1 LLVTDMSR
9 LLSKW
14 VGESQQNV
22 SAVFDE
28 FEEKAARAKVR
39 PVLLLDECDQFLL
52 KRTGMADSGSDRM
65 HHEMQNLFLDRL
77 ERFQGIVVATT
88 NLVEA
93 IDPAF
98 SRRFDYKLVFP
109 QPGESERE
117 KIWRTHLPAGV
128 PLLEEMDFQALAA
141 DFAFSGG
148 QIALVMRNAIHE
160 AATRGDGLAMR
171 DLYAAAEV
179 ELHGA
184 FLKPNGRPL
193 GFLRS
198 DAA

>member
-1 LLVTDMSR
+1 
-9 LLSKW
+9 

-117 KIWRTHLPAGV
+117 KIWRAHLPAGV
-128 PLLEEMDFQALAA
+128 PLLDELDFQALAA
-141 DFAFSGG
+141 GFAFSGG
-148 QIALVMRNAIHE
+148 QIAIVMRNAIHE
-160 AATRGDGLAMR
+160 AATRGDGLAMS
-171 DLYAAAEV
+171 DLRAAAEV
-179 ELHGA
+179 ELRGA
-184 FLKPNGRPL
+184 FHGPKGHPL